1 MIAIAYIY
9 EFSQTLNNKV
19 NLEKLDLE
27 VRASTLLNYI
37 TPPYIYSGNLY
48 LNFESEL
55 SEADKLILEGL
66 ISAHDG
72 EEANVSENHVQE
84 RELKIRELTE
94 MAIYHPALAEIE
106 TVEYL
111 TSIDNWFNG
120 WKRSGVNTPLINKI
134 IADANN
140 ADHPQYAF
148 LTTAIN
154 SQGNKTFEFLISKIT
169 E

>member
-1 MIAIAYIY
+1 MIAYIY
-9 EFSQTLNNKV
+9 EFADTLNGKV
-19 NLEKLDLE
+19 NIEKLDLA
-27 VRASTLLNYI
+27 VRASTLQNYV
-37 TPPYIYSGNLY
+37 TPPYVYAGKLY
-48 LNFESEL
+48 LNFEAEL
-55 SEADKLILEGL
+55 SAADKLVLDGL

-84 RELKIRELTE
+84 REIMIRELTE

-140 ADHPQYAF
+140 ADHPQHAF
-148 LTTAIN
+148 LTTVVN
-154 SQGNKTFEFLISKIT
+154 PEGNQTFEFLISKIT